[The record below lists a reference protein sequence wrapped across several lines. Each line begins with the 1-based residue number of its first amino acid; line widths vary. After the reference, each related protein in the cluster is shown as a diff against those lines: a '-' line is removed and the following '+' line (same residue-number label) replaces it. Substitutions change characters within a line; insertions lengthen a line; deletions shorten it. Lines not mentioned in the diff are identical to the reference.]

1 MNRIIILFSALLLLI
16 FSACTSSGLSE
27 DELATLNEAKA
38 IHNEAYSIQ
47 GQVDAMMAQ
56 IAEHKNFMQV
66 ALSNNSESQADEIAQ
81 EEVEKIK
88 GLLLEIET
96 LEEELNNWKAELVE
110 VEIPGEEHDHDHDH
124 EGHDHSHGSNNAVD
138 ILPNQMLELQK
149 EQRNIIQ
156 TIQAKAAQLLVQCQQ
171 YVTNASED
179 IDE

>member
-1 MNRIIILFSALLLLI
+1 MNRVNILFSALLILI
-16 FSACTSSGLSE
+16 ISACTSSGLSE

-38 IHNEAYSIQ
+38 IHNEAYGIQ
-47 GQVDAMMAQ
+47 SQVDAVMAQ

-96 LEEELNNWKAELVE
+96 LEEELNNWKAELIE
-110 VEIPGEEHDHDHDH
+110 VEIPGEEHDHEH
-124 EGHDHSHGSNNAVD
+124 EGHDHNHGSNNAVD

-149 EQRNIIQ
+149 EQKNIIQ
-156 TIQAKAAQLLVQCQQ
+156 TIQAKAAQLLIQCQQ
-171 YVTNASED
+171 YVTSASEN

>member
-1 MNRIIILFSALLLLI
+1 MNRVNILFSALLILI
-16 FSACTSSGLSE
+16 ISACTSSGLSE
-27 DELATLNEAKA
+27 DELATLNEAKV
-38 IHNEAYSIQ
+38 IHDEAYSIQ

-96 LEEELNNWKAELVE
+96 VEEELNNWKAELIE
-110 VEIPGEEHDHDHDH
+110 VEIPGEEHDHDH
-124 EGHDHSHGSNNAVD
+124 EGHDHNHGSNNAED

-171 YVTNASED
+171 YVTSASEN